1 MKRKISA
8 MIFGVISAAAFGVSV
23 HAAQNV
29 NLLINGVSVE
39 TDTPAQITAEGR
51 TIVPLRVISESL
63 GADVAW
69 EQDEKKVLVEKNGQ
83 ILELKIGEKVIYND
97 GEAME
102 IDSPAQIINGR
113 TMVPVRVVSENLG
126 CTVDWDAETKT
137 VFIFPEDYE
146 SEGYE
151 EFTTEVVDLPEY
163 HYKGDPAY
171 METICQYLIDYTRG
185 NYDASSVTIPVP
197 LIAEMKNDDPNDIKV
212 WGGFWV
218 FNYNLD
224 GDILQC
230 VSGGN
235 YPGCL
240 HLRKDGD
247 SYSVTKFDVAQD
259 GENNASSLRK
269 ICLNDDARYDKLVK
283 VEERREGER
292 KNLISDYVKANRLK
306 ISAYQDYGWDPVYL
320 SGGSSSASVSTPSGT
335 SGNVIEENLP
345 GVFEF
350 SSGAGAWSTN
360 LFLAN
365 DGTFSGYYSDT
376 DMGDTGSDY
385 PNGTVHECSFTGSFT
400 NIRKNGNNSY
410 TMTLGTVNT
419 DRPAGE
425 EEIIEGQR
433 HIYAAPYGLESG
445 SEFILYKPETP
456 VSGLSED
463 FLSWWPARFE
473 EGVTHTNL
481 DCFGIYNK
489 SAGYGFFGYAYD
501 AVEDTSFESGMD
513 LG

>member
-8 MIFGVISAAAFGVSV
+8 MIFGVISAAALEVSV

-365 DGTFSGYYSDT
+365 D
-376 DMGDTGSDY
+376 
-385 PNGTVHECSFTGSFT
+385 
-400 NIRKNGNNSY
+400 
-410 TMTLGTVNT
+410 
-419 DRPAGE
+419 
-425 EEIIEGQR
+425 
-433 HIYAAPYGLESG
+433 
-445 SEFILYKPETP
+445 
-456 VSGLSED
+456 
-463 FLSWWPARFE
+463 
-473 EGVTHTNL
+473 
-481 DCFGIYNK
+481 
-489 SAGYGFFGYAYD
+489 
-501 AVEDTSFESGMD
+501 
-513 LG
+513 